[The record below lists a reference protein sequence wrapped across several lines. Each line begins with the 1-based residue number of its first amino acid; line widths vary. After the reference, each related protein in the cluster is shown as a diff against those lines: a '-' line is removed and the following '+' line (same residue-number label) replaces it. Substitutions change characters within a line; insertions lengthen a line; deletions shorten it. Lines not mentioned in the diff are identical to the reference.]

1 MSGYVLAGYAL
12 TVGGLGLY
20 AGRVVLRGRA
30 LGRSLAGRGRSW
42 R

>member
-1 MSGYVLAGYAL
+1 MSAYVLAGYAL

-20 AGRVVLRGRA
+20 ALRVVRRGRA
-30 LGRSLAGRGRSW
+30 LTRSLSRSERSW